1 MLKECN
7 KFREHQAR
15 EILIDALELQLT
27 DRQAAINELNH
38 QIEET
43 NTSLAEL
50 KDVERL
56 STDTMDE
63 L

>member
-63 L
+63 